1 MIFVFFFFSLSRKEE
16 FDDLLK
22 LSGSPREMTAA
33 LHDQFGHTGF
43 MYRDKHDLAT

>member
-1 MIFVFFFFSLSRKEE
+1 MIFFYFSLPRKEE

-22 LSGSPREMTAA
+22 VSGSPREMIAA